1 MDEPA
6 IFVKKDEFFHPLLAV
21 FPRFSPLN
29 NPFRRVYLLL
39 HFVATGIVNNDQ
51 LALRFDHGESP

>member
-21 FPRFSPLN
+21 FPRFSPLKAT
-29 NPFRRVYLLL
+29 FGRVYLLL
-39 HFVATGIVNNDQ
+39 HFVATGIVKDGR
-51 LALRFDHGESP
+51 LALRFKRGESP